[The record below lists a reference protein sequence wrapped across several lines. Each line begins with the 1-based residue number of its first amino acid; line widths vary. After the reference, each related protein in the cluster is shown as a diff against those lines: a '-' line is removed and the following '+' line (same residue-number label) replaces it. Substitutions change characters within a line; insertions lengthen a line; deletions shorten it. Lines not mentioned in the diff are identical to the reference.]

1 MGLMLAFFFG
11 FFVVFFCISIFT
23 LTTTKKVNKGSFF
36 ERLNIKHHF
45 CKYNFSLNQKFEF
58 FIESFDSTSI
68 ATITNRY
75 DIKKTVYE
83 LGQNRVKNLNK
94 KHS

>member
-1 MGLMLAFFFG
+1 MGFMLAFFFL
-11 FFVVFFCISIFT
+11 FVFFFALAFLHS
-23 LTTTKKVNKGSFF
+23 LRKKKVNKGSFF

-75 DIKKTVYE
+75 DKK
-83 LGQNRVKNLNK
+83 NCI
-94 KHS
+94 

>member
-1 MGLMLAFFFG
+1 MELMLAVFFLFFFALA
-11 FFVVFFCISIFT
+11 FLHS
-23 LTTTKKVNKGSFF
+23 LRQKKVNKGSFF

-75 DIKKTVYE
+75 DKKKTVYE

>member
-1 MGLMLAFFFG
+1 MGFMLAFFLFL
-11 FFVVFFCISIFT
+11 FFFCISIFT
-23 LTTTKKVNKGSFF
+23 LTTTKKVNKGNFF

-94 KHS
+94 KYS